1 MTSTTLL
8 SSSGSVRFW
17 GMASNGK
24 GMGDEV
30 SAGHQQILYFG
41 LRLQNEYIHLK
52 TATADS

>member
-8 SSSGSVRFW
+8 SSSGSVCFW